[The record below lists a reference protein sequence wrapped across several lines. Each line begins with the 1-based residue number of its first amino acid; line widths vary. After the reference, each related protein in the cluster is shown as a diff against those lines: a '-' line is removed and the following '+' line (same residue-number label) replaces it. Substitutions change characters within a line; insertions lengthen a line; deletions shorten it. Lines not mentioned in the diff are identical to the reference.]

1 MGRVLVVDDEEDVRV
16 LIRTNLL
23 VKGHEVIEASSGE
36 DALDAA
42 KAGDLDL
49 VILDIM
55 MPGMDGFEVL
65 DSLRSSPETES
76 LPVLMLTAKSSEED
90 RVNGL
95 VKGAHDYLSK
105 PFFTTELLLRID
117 RILNTKATADS
128 LRQIS
133 MTDPVTGV
141 HNRRYFELRLEQL
154 CDKVRNEDKDLV
166 AYVIDVQGTHDAAR
180 RNGWRPVDKVL
191 ARLGLCLRDETTE
204 SEEAFWLGSSFVIL
218 DATISSAAHA
228 RQRLDEFK
236 RRVSDV
242 ADASRKEIPLSLYYG
257 YAFREKHGT
266 TDDFF
271 NELGQAPY
279 KSGAIT
285 TPTEE
290 ARRGQEHGIEKAFG
304 GKLTGLAPVE
314 PDREE
319 REKAKQE
326 RAEKKKGKKISTGM
340 LQRELR
346 EVTGIASSTERKVTP
361 DQQPQQAKPRGKT
374 TDPLRSGPPRAR
386 ALGGP
391 LELHMFLESECEAAK
406 SAPFD
411 VAIIAIDIQGIDEA
425 VAHSG
430 KEAVDATLGPITLD
444 VAGMSSD
451 KETTFWTGRQLMFVA
466 RSVGVAETRRRVEEL
481 SRAYTDRLAP
491 HKSRMRLD
499 AAGGYAYYD
508 FEEPVDKL
516 IEKASKSPFRGGLPV
531 TPLEAR
537 QRSVN
542 ESTDTQ

>member
-23 VKGHEVIEASSGE
+23 VKGHEVIEAETGEAALAEAKSGN
-36 DALDAA
+36 
-42 KAGDLDL
+42 LDL

-65 DSLRSSPETES
+65 DSLRSAPETES

-141 HNRRYFELRLEQL
+141 NNRRYFELRLEQL
-154 CDKVRNEDKDLV
+154 CDKARTDDSDLV
-166 AYVIDVQGTHDAAR
+166 AFVIDIQGTHDAAR

-191 ARLGLCLRDETTE
+191 AGLGMCLKEE
-204 SEEAFWLGSSFVIL
+204 LKEGEEAFWLGSGFVVL
-218 DATISSAAHA
+218 DPTIASASNA
-228 RQRLDEFK
+228 RTRLDELK
-236 RRVSDV
+236 RKVSEV
-242 ADASRKEIPLSLYYG
+242 ADVTRKEIPLSLYYG
-257 YAFREKHGT
+257 YAFREKHDSA
-266 TDDFF
+266 DDFF
-271 NELGQAPY
+271 NQMGQAPY
-279 KSGAIT
+279 KSGAVVA
-285 TPTEE
+285 PTEE
-290 ARRGQEHGIEKAFG
+290 ARRSQEEGIERAFG

-314 PDREE
+314 PDSED
-319 REKAKQE
+319 REKAKRE
-326 RAEKKKGKKISTGM
+326 RAEKKKGKKISTGT

-346 EVTGIASSTERKVTP
+346 EVASIAASTEHP
-361 DQQPQQAKPRGKT
+361 APASAAPAKPPGRT
-374 TDPLRSGPPRAR
+374 TDPLGTRTPRVR
-386 ALGGP
+386 TLGGP
-391 LELHMFLESECEAAK
+391 LELHSFLESECAK
-406 SAPFD
+406 AVTEQFD
-411 VAIIAIDIQGIDEA
+411 IAIIAIDIQGIDEA

-430 KEAVDATLGPITLD
+430 KEAVDNTLGPITLE
-444 VAGMSSD
+444 VAAMAAD
-451 KETTFWTGRQLMFVA
+451 DETIFWTGRQLMFIA
-466 RSVGVAETRRRVEEL
+466 RSSGVAETRHRLEEL
-481 SRAYTDRLAP
+481 CRAYTDRLAP
-491 HKSRMRLD
+491 HKAKIRLD

-508 FEEPVDKL
+508 FEEPIDKL
-516 IEKASKSPFRGGLPV
+516 IDKASKSPFRGGLPI

-537 QRSVN
+537 QRNASAPN
-542 ESTDTQ
+542 GP

>member
-23 VKGHEVIEASSGE
+23 VKGHEVIEAETGEAALAEAKSGN
-36 DALDAA
+36 
-42 KAGDLDL
+42 LDL

-65 DSLRSSPETES
+65 DSLRSTPETES

-141 HNRRYFELRLEQL
+141 NNRRYFELRLEQL
-154 CDKVRNEDKDLV
+154 CDKARTDDTDLV
-166 AYVIDVQGTHDAAR
+166 AYAIDIQGTHDAAR

-191 ARLGLCLRDETTE
+191 SSLGMCLREEVKE
-204 SEEAFWLGSSFVIL
+204 SEEAFWLGSGFMIL
-218 DATISSAAHA
+218 DPTISSAADA
-228 RQRLDEFK
+228 RARLDELK
-236 RRVSDV
+236 RKVSEV
-242 ADASRKEIPLSLYYG
+242 ADVSRKEIPLSLYYG
-257 YAFREKHGT
+257 YAFREKHDSA
-266 TDDFF
+266 DDFF
-271 NELGQAPY
+271 NQMGQAPY
-279 KSGAIT
+279 KSGAVVA
-285 TPTEE
+285 PTEE
-290 ARRGQEHGIEKAFG
+290 ARRSQEQGIEKAFG

-314 PDREE
+314 PDRED
-319 REKAKQE
+319 REKAKLE
-326 RAEKKKGKKISTGM
+326 RAQKKKGKKISTGM

-346 EVTGIASSTERKVTP
+346 EVTSIAASTEQPAPAPPPSTP
-361 DQQPQQAKPRGKT
+361 ARPAGRT
-374 TDPLRSGPPRAR
+374 TDPLGTRPPRAR
-386 ALGGP
+386 TLGGP
-391 LELHMFLESECEAAK
+391 LELHSFLESECAKAA
-406 SAPFD
+406 AEQFD
-411 VAIIAIDIQGIDEA
+411 IVIIAIDIQGIDEA

-430 KEAVDATLGPITLD
+430 KEAVDGALGPITLE
-444 VAGMSSD
+444 VAAMATD
-451 KETTFWTGRQLMFVA
+451 NETIFWTGRQLFFIS
-466 RSVGVAETRRRVEEL
+466 RSTRVAETRNRLEEL
-481 SRAYTDRLAP
+481 CRAYTDRLAP
-491 HKSRMRLD
+491 HKAKIRLD

-508 FEEPVDKL
+508 FEEPVDRL
-516 IEKASKSPFRGGLPV
+516 IDKASKSPFKGGLPI

-537 QRSVN
+537 QRNASTST
-542 ESTDTQ
+542 ES